1 MATCA
6 TCGREVGRGLHA
18 TLHGDALP
26 FEGVDCEHHELS
38 PHCPVCGLAI
48 AGAGFHGGDHVYCSA
63 ACCDEARADAAARR
77 LPVVRRRMFSVRG
90 YEERRLEQGRVG
102 WILLWLL
109 GVPIPVLLV
118 LYLIRGCT

>member
-1 MATCA
+1 MPACA
-6 TCGREVGRGLHA
+6 TCGRPVGRGRHA

-26 FEGVDCEHHELS
+26 FEGVDCEHHQLS

-48 AGAGFHGGDHVYCSA
+48 LGPGFHGGDHVYCCA
-63 ACCDEARADAAARR
+63 ACCEEARSDAAARR
-77 LPVVRRRMFSVRG
+77 IPVRRSLRSVRL
-90 YEERRLEQGRVG
+90 YEARRLEQGRIG

-118 LYLIRGCT
+118 LYGIRGCT